1 MTHFTGWED
10 SWASFDDSTVEAFR
24 KETGLDARKD
34 IKLNDAEDP
43 GFRKWVEVRIRAI
56 DDFLSEIR
64 TNALAAN
71 PNIAIIPEIYP
82 GIEEAAPRVGADVYQ
97 LYPLVD
103 AIAHEYEFGDGDD
116 HTAASRSPFDWFM
129 YQIGMRSFRAFAG
142 DKPTWI
148 LNYSWDGAPHVE
160 PRDAML
166 NLAMSELAAGAN
178 VWDARGHVMSGSNDM
193 AARTEI
199 YGWIAKH
206 EDIFAA
212 LRSPVAE
219 TGVYFSD
226 ATRNL
231 YPSEFVNSYR
241 GVLLLLL
248 QNHIQFQIVT
258 PRTLGK
264 FRGKVLVLPSVKVV
278 NEEEV
283 AGLRRYASQG
293 GKVVV
298 TGAADRQLDALHG
311 AIRFSGSPEIKYLSR
326 AEKDFSLSDPAS
338 EPGLLRA
345 IGTDTGVEVTAS
357 KNVVVHEARIGD
369 RVFLFFAN
377 FDGLQAG
384 VKATPNAQQ
393 NIEVSV
399 PLRFGP
405 KLHWLPFMGSEV
417 ELQSQTSP
425 EGLRFSL
432 PELHRGAVAWFT
444 SPREAH

>member
-1 MTHFTGWED
+1 
-10 SWASFDDSTVEAFR
+10 
-24 KETGLDARKD
+24 
-34 IKLNDAEDP
+34 
-43 GFRKWVEVRIRAI
+43 
-56 DDFLSEIR
+56 
-64 TNALAAN
+64 
-71 PNIAIIPEIYP
+71 
-82 GIEEAAPRVGADVYQ
+82 
-97 LYPLVD
+97 
-103 AIAHEYEFGDGDD
+103 
-116 HTAASRSPFDWFM
+116 
-129 YQIGMRSFRAFAG
+129 
-142 DKPTWI
+142 
-148 LNYSWDGAPHVE
+148 
-160 PRDAML
+160 
-166 NLAMSELAAGAN
+166 
-178 VWDARGHVMSGSNDM
+178 
-193 AARTEI
+193 
-199 YGWIAKH
+199 
-206 EDIFAA
+206 
-212 LRSPVAE
+212 
-219 TGVYFSD
+219 
-226 ATRNL
+226 
-231 YPSEFVNSYR
+231 
-241 GVLLLLL
+241 
-248 QNHIQFQIVT
+248 
-258 PRTLGK
+258 
-264 FRGKVLVLPSVKVV
+264 VLVLPSVKVV